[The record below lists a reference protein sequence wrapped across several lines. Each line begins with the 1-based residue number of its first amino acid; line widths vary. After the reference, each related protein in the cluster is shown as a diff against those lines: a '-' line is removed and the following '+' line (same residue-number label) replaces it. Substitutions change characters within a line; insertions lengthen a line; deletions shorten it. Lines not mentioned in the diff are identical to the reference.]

1 MEPKTIYDTYLST
14 NVDLY
19 QIGLPDP
26 FGANALIWFDNS
38 TSSITYPDNSPLS
51 ALNGKKMW
59 MTINITRLDPSH

>member
-1 MEPKTIYDTYLST
+1 MMEPKTIWSNYLSS

-38 TSSITYPDNSPLS
+38 DNHIDYSGTALS

-59 MTINITRLDPSH
+59 MTTNVNKLDPSH